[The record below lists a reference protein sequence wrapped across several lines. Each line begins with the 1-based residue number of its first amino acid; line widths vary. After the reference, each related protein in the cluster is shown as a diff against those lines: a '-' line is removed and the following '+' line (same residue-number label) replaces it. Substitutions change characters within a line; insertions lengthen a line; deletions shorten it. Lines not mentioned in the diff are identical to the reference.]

1 MTDLTLTQYDPLLK
15 EHYVKE
21 KVRNLAFG
29 KNTFFSL
36 VPKNTRARGRKIV
49 QPIDFRRPTNGGA
62 IFTTAKNN
70 ASPSGYEAFEIT
82 RAKQYWFPTVDNET
96 IEATADDE
104 SAFMPAFEEF
114 DRAFKAAG
122 DRTGRQLYGTR
133 GGYIG
138 RIAVDAAYPVTGNT
152 IKLTDKADAFKFDK
166 DQVVVLG
173 NTDGTTGA
181 PRAGTLTV
189 SGLDRENGLITFTG
203 NVNAGVA
210 AAAAGDYIFPAA
222 DFAAGQTN
230 LNLAG
235 LEDWLPGDIATRATR
250 LASSFFGVTRAED
263 ADRLGGIYRDARG
276 ENLVETIIKLG
287 ASIDKHGGSPDTVL
301 ANPEVV
307 SDLMLLMEARK
318 VRMETETTMVAGI
331 GIRSVRALVGPH
343 DIKIYGDRNCPS
355 SRLYMLQLDTW
366 RLHSAGEYPRFLDR
380 DGLLKRSETSD
391 AYEARV
397 GGYGNLGCS
406 APGFNGVAQLAS

>member
-1 MTDLTLTQYDPLLK
+1 VTDLTLTQYDPLLK

-29 KNTFFSL
+29 KNTFLSL
-36 VPKNTRARGRKIV
+36 VPKNTKARGRKIV

-62 IFTTAKNN
+62 RFTTAKTN
-70 ASPSGYEAFEIT
+70 AAPSGYEAFEIT
-82 RAKQYWFPTVDNET
+82 RAKHYYFPTVDNET

-133 GGYIG
+133 GGFIG
-138 RIAVDAAYPVTGNT
+138 KIAVDASYPVSGAT

-166 DQVVVLG
+166 DMIVVLG
-173 NTDGTTGA
+173 STDGTSGA

-189 SGLDRENGLITFTG
+189 SALDRENGLITFTG
-203 NVNAGVA
+203 VVTAGVA
-210 AAAAGDYIFPAA
+210 LGVQGDYIFPTA
-222 DFAAGQTN
+222 DFASGETS

-235 LEDWLPGDIATRATR
+235 LEDWLPGDIATRATK
-250 LASSFFGVTRAED
+250 LAASFYQVTRSDD

-287 ASIDKHGGSPDTVL
+287 ASIDKHGGSPDPVL
-301 ANPEVV
+301 RNPQVPAA
-307 SDLMLLMEARK
+307 LKLPLEARQ
-318 VRMETETTMVAGI
+318 VRRGTETTMVAGI
-331 GIRSVRALVGPH
+331 GIRSVRAMVGPH
-343 DIKIYGDRNCPS
+343 DIRLYGDRNCPS

-397 GGYGNLGCS
+397 GGYGNLGCA
-406 APGFNGVAQLAS
+406 APGFNGVAQLTT

>member
-21 KVRNLAFG
+21 KVRNLSFG
-29 KNTFFSL
+29 KNTFLSI
-36 VPKNTRARGRKIV
+36 VGKNTRARGRKII

-62 IFTTAKNN
+62 LFSTAKSNS
-70 ASPSGYEAFEIT
+70 APSGYEAFELT
-82 RAKQYWFPTVDNET
+82 RCKHYFFPTVDNET

-122 DRTGRQLYGTR
+122 DRAGRQLYGSR
-133 GGYIG
+133 GGYVG
-138 RIAVDAAYPVTGNT
+138 KIAVDATYPVSGATV
-152 IKLTDKADAFKFDK
+152 KLTDKADAFKFDK
-166 DQVVVLG
+166 DMIVVLG
-173 NTDGTTGA
+173 TTDGTTGA
-181 PRAGTLTV
+181 PLAGTLTV
-189 SGLDRENGLITFTG
+189 SGLDRENGLITFSG
-203 NVNAGVA
+203 NVTAGVA
-210 AAAAGDYIFPAA
+210 SAAQGNFIFPVA
-222 DFAAGQTN
+222 DFATGSVA
-230 LNLAG
+230 LNMAG
-235 LEDWLPGDIATRATR
+235 LDDWLPGDLSTRATK
-250 LASSFFGVTRAED
+250 LAASFYAVTRSDD

-276 ENLVETIIKLG
+276 ENLVETVIKLG

-301 ANPEVV
+301 VNPEVL

-331 GIRSVRALVGPH
+331 GIRSVRAMVGPH
-343 DIKIYGDRNCPS
+343 DIKLYGDRNCPS

-380 DGLLKRSETSD
+380 DGLLKRSETADS
-391 AYEARV
+391 YEARV
-397 GGYGNLGCS
+397 GGYGNLGCA
-406 APGFNGVAQLAS
+406 APGFNGVAQLS